1 MADPQE
7 LHLGQMTNFLWVVQV
22 ILIFYDSVVLVDDLD
37 SLLILLGHGVLC
49 ADSAEVEWN
58 LVAVGSRGGQ
68 LSVILDE
75 VDVPVV

>member
-37 SLLILLGHGVLC
+37 SLLILLGHGVLS
-49 ADSAEVEWN
+49 ADSTKVEWN
-58 LVAVGSRGGQ
+58 LVTV
-68 LSVILDE
+68 
-75 VDVPVV
+75 

>member
-7 LHLGQMTNFLWVVQV
+7 LDLGQMTTFLWVVQV
-22 ILIFYDSVVLVDDLD
+22 VLILYDSVVLVDDLD

-58 LVAVGSRGGQ
+58 LVAVRCRGGQ